1 MKRRYIIALIFLL
14 FLSTYQIQDKFTINF
29 PQNIKKIIIENNK
42 ISKTEKIRDNL
53 AFLYETN
60 LFSLKTKEI
69 RKNLKSL
76 NLLIVSK

>member
-14 FLSTYQIQDKFTINF
+14 FLSTYQIQDNFKINF
-29 PQNIKKIIIENNK
+29 SQNIKKIVIENNK
-42 ISKTEKIRDNL
+42 ISQTEKIRDNL

-69 RKNLKSL
+69 RKNLEKFEFIDSF
-76 NLLIVSK
+76 